1 MPGKNVKKCKQC
13 MLQEDSYHHIAIND
27 EGLCTL
33 CEKKKEFEKIGWD
46 KLKSMFEER
55 IEGIRGKGGYD
66 GLIMLSG
73 GKDSAYLAYFLKV
86 KYGLNLFGFIVDN
99 NYEYEDTFENAD
111 KIARSLDMPYM
122 KYRQDPVLM
131 KEYYRFLF
139 MEKSIYQQDAGQVCA
154 FCGRFLIY
162 TASCFAGMMN
172 IPAIFSGHS
181 PDQIFL
187 MGESIEID
195 EERIAF
201 KEYVMETFYHELKKA
216 RDAWKREKGVK
227 ELDNLFPK
235 DIKEANVQAIFPFQ
249 YFPYKPQEMI
259 KIVKREL
266 NWKPIKRFSEN
277 YISSGCKLVNLWSRI
292 AHLNNTN
299 NYVDFEFGNQIRDG
313 LFDREYVDDFKQT
326 LYDKEEIERLAMEF
340 DMPEL
345 AKSLEEGMAKKP
357 EDKKE
362 AGYLKIRET
371 ISGIVSDSIGVEREE
386 IDVYE
391 GIMKNIND
399 FSVLLKITRDIE
411 DRFGVDNKVENFLDG
426 GTIHDISL
434 SIERY
439 LKARDVAPATEDG
452 RVVML
457 KSSMESDTMLFCL
470 PYAGGMTEMFEKFSE
485 YLPDTVNV
493 GVALYPGVRGEGPPL
508 ETIEEIAEFYA
519 GYLTSVETDELYVL
533 GYCFGGYVAHH
544 LVRILA
550 RRNRRVDGL
559 IMVSLTPPNMKD
571 AVYDLDFDDDAC
583 ADGYMKGTM
592 EIGEIYREITDTMS
606 KEELKRYWSLYW
618 KSVKTILD
626 YKASRE
632 TVDMPAL
639 IVTGKDEEYDFLR
652 PEDKAWFELYP
663 NAGFATVAGGHMLL
677 VTHPGELANCIMEKT
692 GIGSLIA

>member
-1 MPGKNVKKCKQC
+1 
-13 MLQEDSYHHIAIND
+13 MLQEDSYHNIAVND

-55 IEGIRGKGGYD
+55 IESIRGKGDYD
-66 GLIMLSG
+66 GLIMWSG

-111 KIARSLDMPYM
+111 NIAKSLDMPYM
-122 KYRQDPVLM
+122 KYRQDPALM

-216 RDAWKREKGVK
+216 RNAWEKEKGLK
-227 ELDNLFPK
+227 ELDILFPK
-235 DIKEANVQAIFPFQ
+235 DIKTNNVQAIFPFQ

-266 NWKPIKRFSEN
+266 SWEPIKRFSEN

-313 LFDREYVDDFKQT
+313 LFSREYVDDFKQT
-326 LYDKEEIERLAMEF
+326 LYDKEEIERLAIEF
-340 DMPEL
+340 EMPEL
-345 AKSLEEGMAKKP
+345 VNGLEGVEKERKDKSEV
-357 EDKKE
+357 
-362 AGYLKIRET
+362 GYLMIREV
-371 ISGIVSDSIGVEREE
+371 ISDIVSEIIGVEKEE

-391 GIMKNIND
+391 SIIKNIDD
-399 FSVLLKITRDIE
+399 FSVLLKITEDIE
-411 DRFGVDNKVENFLDG
+411 DRFGIDNKVDNFLDG
-426 GTIHDISL
+426 GTIHDMSL
-434 SIERY
+434 SIERCM
-439 LKARDVAPATEDG
+439 KARDVEPAAGDD
-452 RVVML
+452 RVIML
-457 KSSMESDTMLFCL
+457 QSSAESDAMLFCL

-485 YLPDTVNV
+485 CLPDTVNV
-493 GVALYPGVRGEGPPL
+493 GIALYPGVRGEGPPL

-519 GYLTSVETDELYVL
+519 EYLMSVKADVLYVL

-559 IMVSLTPPNMKD
+559 IMVSLAPPNLKD
-571 AVYDLDFDDDAC
+571 TVYDLDFDATAC
-583 ADGYMKGTM
+583 TDGYMKGTM
-592 EIGEIYREITDTMS
+592 KIGEIYRGVTDAMS
-606 KEELKRYWSLYW
+606 EEELKRYWSLYW

-626 YKASRE
+626 YKVSKEA
-632 TVDMPAL
+632 VDMPAL

-652 PEDKAWFELYP
+652 PEDKAWLELYP

-677 VTHPGELANCIMEKT
+677 VTHPEELANCIMEST
-692 GIGSLIA
+692 GIGSLTA

>member
-1 MPGKNVKKCKQC
+1 

-33 CEKKKEFEKIGWD
+33 CKKKKEFEKIGWD

-55 IEGIRGKGGYD
+55 VESIKGKGNYD

-111 KIARSLDMPYM
+111 KIARSLDMPYI
-122 KYRQDPVLM
+122 KYRQDPTLM

-216 RDAWKREKGVK
+216 RNVWEREMGVK
-227 ELDNLFPK
+227 ELNNLFPK
-235 DIKEANVQAIFPFQ
+235 DIKATNVQAIFPFQ

-266 NWKPIKRFSEN
+266 NWVPIKRFSEN

-313 LFDREYVDDFKQT
+313 LFGREYVDDFKRT

-345 AKSLEEGMAKKP
+345 VKGLEEEAAKKP
-357 EDKKE
+357 EEEKKE
-362 AGYLKIRET
+362 PEYLAIREA
-371 ISGIVSDSIGVEREE
+371 ISDIVSDIIGVEKEE

-391 GIMKNIND
+391 SITKNIND
-399 FSVLLKITRDIE
+399 FSVLLKITEDIE
-411 DRFGVDNKVENFLDG
+411 DRFGIDNKVDNFLDS
-426 GTIHDISL
+426 GTIHDMSL
-434 SIERY
+434 SIEGY
-439 LKARDVAPATEDG
+439 LMAGDEEPAPEDN

-457 KSSMESDTMLFCL
+457 KSSADSDAMLFCL
-470 PYAGGMTEMFEKFSE
+470 PYAGGMTGMFEKFSE
-485 YLPDTVNV
+485 HLPDSVNV

-508 ETIEEIAEFYA
+508 QTIEEIAEFYVD
-519 GYLTSVETDELYVL
+519 YLMNVKTDVLYVL

-550 RRNRRVDGL
+550 RRNRKVDGL
-559 IMVSLTPPNMKD
+559 IMVSLAPPNLKD
-571 AVYDLDFDDDAC
+571 AVYDLDFDDTASTN
-583 ADGYMKGTM
+583 GYMKGTM
-592 EIGEIYREITDTMS
+592 EIGEIYKDITDAMS
-606 KEELKRYWSLYW
+606 EEELKRYWSLYW

-626 YKASRE
+626 YKVSKE

-652 PEDKAWFELYP
+652 PEDKAWLELYP
-663 NAGFATVAGGHMLL
+663 GAGFATVAGGHMLL
-677 VTHPGELANCIMEKT
+677 VTHPGELVNCIMEKT
-692 GIGSLIA
+692 GIGSLNA